1 MVKIFPLSLNA
12 IEHYM
17 LADDSADYTRCFFIA
32 VRLNERLDESRLIA
46 AIDSATKRHP
56 LLRALVAYDGD
67 RPKQWVECHDP
78 RYPIDGQAGS
88 AASSGDYEQVIPPI
102 DLRRQSGLRFQLRRE
117 AEGDALCVEFHHAC
131 TDGLGAVQF
140 VGDLLAAYGTEA
152 GAAQST
158 FPPLDEQLLATRDS
172 LGLTGWRRPL
182 RWLYGSLGWLG
193 AIEFLAHRPAPLG
206 KLPAASASPG
216 NRASGFCW
224 RALTAEES
232 WAVILAA
239 KHDGVTVNDLLMRDV
254 FVALQEFIERH
265 WPARTRDH
273 KRIMVPTNLRV
284 AGDERMPAANVV
296 AMINLDRRP
305 HRWTD
310 RRRMLRVLHWELTAV
325 KRLRLG
331 VVFVQI
337 LHTLQTL
344 FGSLRSFLPADRCQ
358 ATCVVSNLGPVF
370 PTIGTEVIRA
380 IEFYPPIRPLT
391 SAAFGVATHGG
402 RIMLSLHYDASALSA
417 EEGAELIDR
426 VIDHLRENVVATES
440 ESVLAPAN

>member
-1 MVKIFPLSLNA
+1 MDFPLPLNA

-17 LADDSADYTRCFFIA
+17 LADDSADYPRCFFI
-32 VRLNERLDESRLIA
+32 VVWLRERLEESRLGD
-46 AIDSATKRHP
+46 AIEVATRRHP
-56 LLRALVAYDGD
+56 LLRAQVEYAGD
-67 RPKQWVECHDP
+67 RPKRWRACHDP
-78 RYPIDGQAGS
+78 RYPIQWNVES
-88 AASSGDYEQVIPPI
+88 SELSGDDQQVLSPI
-102 DLRRQSGLRFQLRRE
+102 DLRCQPGLRFSVSRDE
-117 AEGDALCVEFHHAC
+117 EGDVLGIEFHHAC
-131 TDGLGAVQF
+131 TDGLGAIQF

-158 FPPLDEQLLATRDS
+158 LPPLDEHLLASRDS

-193 AIEFLAHRPAPLG
+193 AIEFLAHHPAPLG
-206 KLPAASASPG
+206 KLPAASESRG

-224 RALTAEES
+224 RALTEEETS
-232 WAVILAA
+232 AVIRAA
-239 KHDGVTVNDLLMRDV
+239 KQDRVTVNDLLLRDV
-254 FVALQEFIERH
+254 FIAIQEFVECH
-265 WPARTRDH
+265 WPARSRDH

-310 RRRMLRVLHWELTAV
+310 RSRMLRVLHWELTAV

-337 LHTLQTL
+337 LHTLQML
-344 FGSLRSFLPADRCQ
+344 FGSLRPFLPVDRCQ

-402 RIMLSLHYDASALSA
+402 RLMLSLHYDAAALSA
-417 EEGAELIDR
+417 EEGAELIDLA
-426 VIDHLRENVVATES
+426 IGQLRASVRATDS
-440 ESVLAPAN
+440 ESVLVPIS